1 MKKNIIIGQSGG
13 PTAVINASLYG
24 IIKEGLNHPEE
35 IGAVYGM
42 LNGIEGFL
50 ADRYMDLSSGLSERD
65 LELLKLTPAAY
76 LGSCRFKLPEHFSPE
91 VYGALF
97 EKLEKLNIGYFF
109 YIGGNDS
116 MDTVSK
122 LSRYAKGIKS
132 NIRFIGIPKT
142 IDNDLVETDH
152 TPGFGSA
159 AKYVASTIREIVL
172 DASVY
177 QQRSV
182 TIVELMGRHAGWITA
197 AGILARKSAG
207 DNPLLIYLPES
218 PFELEQFS
226 NDLKKAFKKSSNVV
240 VCVSEGIADSAGH
253 FICEYSNEAQ
263 LDTFGH
269 KMLTGCGE
277 ILENY
282 IRNQFGVKV
291 RSVEVNVSQ
300 RCSGMI
306 VSKTD
311 IEEAAMAGSY
321 GVIKALEGETGKMA
335 AFVRQPGE
343 TYSLSCKLV
352 DVNQVCNKEKKFPK
366 EWITDHGSNISPEF
380 LSYVL
385 PLIQGEPERTMEYGL
400 PLYLYR
406 T

>member
-1 MKKNIIIGQSGG
+1 
-13 PTAVINASLYG
+13 
-24 IIKEGLNHPEE
+24 
-35 IGAVYGM
+35 
-42 LNGIEGFL
+42 
-50 ADRYMDLSSGLSERD
+50 
-65 LELLKLTPAAY
+65 
-76 LGSCRFKLPEHFSPE
+76 
-91 VYGALF
+91 
-97 EKLEKLNIGYFF
+97 
-109 YIGGNDS
+109 

-226 NDLKKAFKKSSNVV
+226 SDLKKAFKKSSNVV

-385 PLIQGEPERTMEYGL
+385 PLIQGEPERTMEHGL